1 MNVIYKVVS
10 VFILMLMAS
19 LVSATESG
27 ITVENAWIREAP
39 PGARAMAGYMVVK
52 NTGNSDKVLVSAAS
66 DAFGEVMLHRTIVEG
81 GMAKMVHQMAITIP
95 AKGEISFEPNG
106 YHVMLMAP
114 KKPLKAGDKVEITLK
129 FKDGESVKVVHEV
142 RPAPVSES
150 MDHSM
155 DHGMDHTA
163 MAHHHH

>member
-1 MNVIYKVVS
+1 MNLIVKAVS
-10 VFILMLMAS
+10 VFALMLMAS
-19 LVSATESG
+19 LASAAEGS

-52 NTGNSDKVLVSAAS
+52 NHGNSDKVLVGAAS
-66 DAFGEVMLHRTIVEG
+66 DAFGDVMLHRTIVEG

-95 AKGEISFEPNG
+95 AKGELTFEPNG

-114 KKPLKAGDKVEITLK
+114 KKPLKAGDKVEITLS
-129 FKDGESVKVVHEV
+129 FKGGETVKVVHEV
-142 RPAPVSES
+142 RAAPAPES
-150 MDHSM
+150 MNQSM
-155 DHGMDHTA
+155 DHGA

>member
-1 MNVIYKVVS
+1 MSSMMKTIFAFV
-10 VFILMLMAS
+10 LMLLASFVMA
-19 LVSATESG
+19 AEGG

-52 NTGNSDKVLVSAAS
+52 NHGNSDKVLVSAS
-66 DAFGEVMLHRTIVEG
+66 SEAFGDVMLHRTIVEE

-95 AKGEISFEPNG
+95 AKGEVTFEPNG

-129 FKDGESVKVVHEV
+129 FKDGETVKVVHEV
-142 RPAPVSES
+142 RAAPQPQS
-150 MDHSM
+150 MNDSM
-155 DHGMDHTA
+155 DHGA

>member
-1 MNVIYKVVS
+1 MNAMMKVVS
-10 VFILMLMAS
+10 AFLLMLTAS
-19 LVSATESG
+19 LALAAGGEVM
-27 ITVENAWIREAP
+27 VENAWIREAP

-52 NTGNSDKVLVSAAS
+52 NHGASDKVLVGASS

-95 AKGEISFEPNG
+95 AKGEVTFEPNG

-129 FKDGESVKVVHEV
+129 FKDGETVKVVHEV
-142 RPAPVSES
+142 RPAPANSS
-150 MDHSM
+150 MN
-155 DHGMDHTA
+155 HGMEHGS
-163 MAHHHH
+163 MAHNH

>member
-1 MNVIYKVVS
+1 MSSMMKTIFAFV
-10 VFILMLMAS
+10 LMLLASFVMA
-19 LVSATESG
+19 AEGG
-27 ITVENAWIREAP
+27 IIVENAWIREAP

-52 NTGNSDKVLVSAAS
+52 NHGNSDKVLVSAS
-66 DAFGEVMLHRTIVEG
+66 SEAFGDVMLHRTIVEE

-95 AKGEISFEPNG
+95 AKGEVTFEPNG

-129 FKDGESVKVVHEV
+129 FKDGETVKVVHEV
-142 RPAPVSES
+142 SAAPQPQS
-150 MDHSM
+150 MNDSM
-155 DHGMDHTA
+155 DHGA